1 MASNDVEVL
10 DPAASVEKLK
20 EIGSERVLNR
30 RHFIAALGVAG
41 AAAGTGLVSTHSAV
55 AQQPLQPT
63 GYNQI
68 DVINLLMNL
77 KYLKATLYVYIT
89 TGKDILASTG
99 VTTST
104 GVLYNAPTQIT
115 FSNQQIT
122 DLFNEMYYDELNQ
135 LIKLRSLQ
143 GIATA
148 NRAAMNLTGLGQS
161 GTVPTGPTT
170 TTITQSQ
177 AIGLARMLEDLS
189 AQACA
194 TATIYLTGANLALVN
209 QILAVDASHAGALR
223 LLSIQT
229 GAQYQSTQY
238 SNLATSTTVTP
249 VAFLGSTT
257 TGTGSNQISAYL
269 AALPLP
275 TPAVGN
281 IITGVGVPAGVIT
294 AIVGA
299 TQFTGTT
306 AIGSTIIGAVSNIA
320 NLAVGQT
327 IVGPGIP
334 AGTTIT
340 AVGSSAPFTLSVS
353 APATAS
359 GSVTLSVLINSTP
372 IGIITSAS
380 KTLTGVS
387 STVGLGAG
395 QIITGTNIPAN
406 TTITGVTA
414 NTIAISAAPT
424 ATPTAIKPTGYVTSG
439 SNVITSLSSVS
450 GLLVGQAITGTGIP
464 ASATI
469 TSINSNAPLSITI
482 SNNATVTSTV
492 VPTGS
497 VQAGSTLVN
506 LVSDLTSVNAGATIT
521 GTGIPAGTT
530 VVSTGTGPNSI
541 TMSAPATISS
551 AVKPTGIVTNGS
563 ATVTSVSSVASV
575 AIGQIISGAGIPDGT
590 TVNTIGTNTITMSAP
605 ATASSGT
612 AVPLS
617 IGIPETVT
625 VTAPVTLTVTGSV
638 LTVGSTTVTLS
649 SNATITGVNTFSVIV
664 PDTQDVVP
672 ADVGSGAANGPAAI
686 VGSNPPSYQG
696 FFDTANAATASAN
709 SPAGVL
715 FNRSFG
721 QVLAALYNYNSTTF
735 PTDPS
740 QNYEGGFFP
749 GSVSGAINNAN
760 S

>member
-1 MASNDVEVL
+1 
-10 DPAASVEKLK
+10 
-20 EIGSERVLNR
+20 
-30 RHFIAALGVAG
+30 
-41 AAAGTGLVSTHSAV
+41 
-55 AQQPLQPT
+55 
-63 GYNQI
+63 
-68 DVINLLMNL
+68 
-77 KYLKATLYVYIT
+77 
-89 TGKDILASTG
+89 
-99 VTTST
+99 
-104 GVLYNAPTQIT
+104 
-115 FSNQQIT
+115 
-122 DLFNEMYYDELNQ
+122 
-135 LIKLRSLQ
+135 
-143 GIATA
+143 
-148 NRAAMNLTGLGQS
+148 
-161 GTVPTGPTT
+161 
-170 TTITQSQ
+170 
-177 AIGLARMLEDLS
+177 
-189 AQACA
+189 
-194 TATIYLTGANLALVN
+194 
-209 QILAVDASHAGALR
+209 
-223 LLSIQT
+223 
-229 GAQYQSTQY
+229 
-238 SNLATSTTVTP
+238 
-249 VAFLGSTT
+249 
-257 TGTGSNQISAYL
+257 
-269 AALPLP
+269 
-275 TPAVGN
+275 
-281 IITGVGVPAGVIT
+281 
-294 AIVGA
+294 
-299 TQFTGTT
+299 
-306 AIGSTIIGAVSNIA
+306 
-320 NLAVGQT
+320 
-327 IVGPGIP
+327 
-334 AGTTIT
+334 
-340 AVGSSAPFTLSVS
+340 VS